1 MKIFFVRHGVTQGN
15 IDGTWHDDTMPIT
28 KHGMQQAK
36 ETGKALSK
44 YGTFDL
50 IICSPYLRT
59 KQTMELI
66 NKELNVKKI
75 LYNDL
80 IIEYPSKLTKYFLNE
95 KLSDISNVFN
105 NILNNKELL
114 PKNKDL
120 LTKASKYVDIKDM
133 IKYDKL
139 DKLQKETTNPF
150 ELNELKKNIE
160 TARCKMINE
169 IKPEKVYK
177 NDMKFLKY
185 LKTLKNKCILVV
197 SHGKTLTRLVK
208 IITNTGNN
216 DIKLIDKSAIKE
228 DYKYYGILNC
238 SIMACLYEN
247 KDLKLIIPPNIL
259 HLKKLAVKSPD
270 SFPEIKHKF

>member
-15 IDGTWHDDTMPIT
+15 IDRIVHDDTMPIT

-59 KQTMELI
+59 RQTMELI

-80 IIEYPSKLTKYFLNE
+80 IIEHLAKIPSKYFLNE
-95 KLSDISNVFN
+95 KACTVSD
-105 NILNNKELL
+105 ILNNKELL
-114 PKNKDL
+114 TRVTKYVNIKDL
-120 LTKASKYVDIKDM
+120 IKS
-133 IKYDKL
+133 DKL
-139 DKLQKETTNPF
+139 DKLQKETTDPF
-150 ELNELKKNIE
+150 ELYEIKKNQDIIASK
-160 TARCKMINE
+160 TWKSNS
-169 IKPEKVYK
+169 PEKVHKY
-177 NDMKFLKY
+177 DMKFIKY

-197 SHGKTLTRLVK
+197 SHGGTLTRLLN
-208 IITNTGNN
+208 IITNTSIN
-216 DIKLIDKSAIKE
+216 DIKLIDKSAVEE
-228 DYKYYGILNC
+228 DYKYYDLHNC
-238 SIMACLYEN
+238 SITACLYQN

-259 HLKKLAVKSPD
+259 HLKKLAVSSPN
-270 SFPEIKHKF
+270 SYPGMKF